1 MARALHYSRNL
12 RVIKREALKINQ
24 VSVRFEM
31 LKNLVFIICFI
42 PLVATAADETDIPG
56 GWKGEGELGFTS
68 TSGNTDS
75 ETLIANLGVSKEL
88 ELWKHSAVLK
98 TIKAETDDV
107 ESADSLQLKARSDYK
122 ISEKSYL
129 FGQLRY
135 EDDEFSGYDYQTS
148 LAFGI
153 GSRVIENEQHLL
165 DLYAGLGTR
174 SLKDA
179 ETGDSEEDAIITA
192 GFLYE
197 YKISETAIFNQRFD
211 IEEGDENTHTESET
225 SLKLNIAGN
234 LAAKIAYLVKRNSEV
249 PAGTEKSDKLTTI
262 SLVYGF

>member
-1 MARALHYSRNL
+1 
-12 RVIKREALKINQ
+12 
-24 VSVRFEM
+24 M
-31 LKNLVFIICFI
+31 LKKLALIICFI
-42 PLVATAADETDIPG
+42 PLVATAADETETPG

-75 ETLIANLGVSKEL
+75 ETLIANLGVSKEID
-88 ELWKHSAVLK
+88 LWKHTAALNTVQ
-98 TIKAETDDV
+98 AETDDV
-107 ESADSLQLKARSDYK
+107 ESADSLQLKARSDYQ
-122 ISEKSYL
+122 ISEKSYV

-165 DLYAGLGTR
+165 DLYVGLGTR

-197 YKISETAIFNQRFD
+197 YKISETAVFNQSFD
-211 IEEGDENTHTESET
+211 IEEGDENTRTESET
-225 SLKLNIAGN
+225 SLRLKIDGN
-234 LAAKIAYLVKRNSEV
+234 LSAKIAYLVKRNSEV